1 MSVKKLD
8 LNNLNYSIYLIQT
21 LLRLVGHISDVFTPF
36 ATHINEYISLRLTL
50 HVLRLIASISSRAR
64 VKLLLK
70 LYSIYITE

>member
-36 ATHINEYISLRLTL
+36 ATHINEYISLRSTL

-70 LYSIYITE
+70 LYSIYIN